1 MAIQQYPSYDNIAT
15 TLTWKKTATAGQ
27 TSISGLDDFGQT
39 LIYNAGIEQLYL
51 NGVLLVR
58 MIDYTATD
66 GSTITIP
73 AMNAGDYIQVIC
85 WSPYSVASSAS
96 SGTSESFH
104 PFLLMGA

>member
-15 TLTWKKTATAGQ
+15 TLTWKKTATTGQ
-27 TSISGLDDFGQT
+27 TLISGLDDFGQT

-58 MIDYTATD
+58 MIDYVATD
-66 GSTITIP
+66 GTSITIP

-85 WSPYSVASSAS
+85 WSPYSVASTST
-96 SGTSESFH
+96 GTSESFH

>member
-27 TSISGLDDFGQT
+27 TTISGLDDFGQV
-39 LIYNAGIEQLYL
+39 LSYNAGIEQLYL

-58 MIDYTATD
+58 TLDYTATN
-66 GSTITIP
+66 GTSITIP
-73 AMNAGDYIQVIC
+73 AMNVSDFIQVIC
-85 WSPYSVASSAS
+85 WAPYSVSSGS

>member
-15 TLTWKKTATAGQ
+15 TLTWKKTATTGQ
-27 TSISGLDDFGQT
+27 TLISGLDDFGQT
-39 LIYNAGIEQLYL
+39 LIYSAGIEQLYL

-58 MIDYTATD
+58 MIDYVAINGT
-66 GSTITIP
+66 SITIP

-85 WSPYSVASSAS
+85 WSPYSVASTAT
-96 SGTSESFH
+96 GGSESFH